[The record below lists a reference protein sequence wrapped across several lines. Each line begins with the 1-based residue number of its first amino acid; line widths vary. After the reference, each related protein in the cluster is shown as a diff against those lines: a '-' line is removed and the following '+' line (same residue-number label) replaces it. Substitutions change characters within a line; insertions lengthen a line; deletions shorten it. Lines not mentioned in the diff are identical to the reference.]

1 MPRADRTRS
10 PEIDVYYGF
19 IAEQFDYVTLTLFGV
34 QKLYFWRVKDRPQVE
49 LADSATLERKKRPI
63 LRM

>member
-19 IAEQFDYVTLTLFGV
+19 IAEQFDYVTWVHL
-34 QKLYFWRVKDRPQVE
+34 
-49 LADSATLERKKRPI
+49 
-63 LRM
+63 